1 MDAVAT
7 HNLRKRY
14 GSHEALR
21 GIDLRVPSGSLFGFL
36 GPNGAGKTTAIRIMM
51 GLLRPTGGDAC
62 VLGHDAWRDGPR
74 LRREVGYLPGE
85 VRFYPDRT
93 GRQILDIVRAA
104 RGLRGGDEVRRLA
117 DRFNLDISR
126 RVRAFSSGMKQKLG
140 LIAAML
146 HRPPLLILDEPT
158 TGLDPLVRQTLF
170 DELRTVSARGGTVLF
185 SSHTLSEVAELC
197 SHVAVLREGRLVE
210 QDRIDVLRS
219 RALRRVELTLAA
231 SPSVLTP
238 PQGFRVEHQN
248 ARQIRGTWT
257 GPVEPLLA
265 WLSRIPVSDVIIA
278 PPSLEDL
285 FLAYYKDRGEGSA
298 T

>member
-1 MDAVAT
+1 MNAVAT
-7 HNLRKRY
+7 ENLCKRY
-14 GSHEALR
+14 GAHEALR
-21 GIDLRVPSGSLFGFL
+21 GIDLQVPEGSLFGFL
-36 GPNGAGKTTAIRIMM
+36 GPNGAGKTTAIRIMI
-51 GLLRPTGGDAC
+51 GLLRSTGGCAQ
-62 VLGHDAWRDGPR
+62 VLGQDAWRDGPT

-93 GRQILDIVRAA
+93 GCQILDIVCAA
-104 RGLRGGDEVRRLA
+104 RGLRAGDEVRRLA
-117 DRFNLDISR
+117 DRFDLDLSR

-158 TGLDPLVRQTLF
+158 TGLDPLVRRTLF

-185 SSHTLSEVAELC
+185 SSHTLAEVAELC
-197 SHVAVLREGRLVE
+197 THVAVLREGRLVE

-231 SPSVLTP
+231 SASGLTP
-238 PQGFRVEHQN
+238 PEGFHIEHQN
-248 ARQIRGTWT
+248 ARQIRGTWV

-265 WLSRIPVSDVIIA
+265 WLSRVRVSDVVIA
-278 PPSLEDL
+278 PPGLEDL
-285 FLAYYKDRGEGSA
+285 FLAYYEDRDEGNA